1 MPRSLSGDLLTLK
14 RTIRREL
21 EDADQ
26 ARIDGNEGRA
36 RVCARRAAGW
46 AVSFTRSLNEE
57 REIEANA
64 YEMLQ
69 WLAQQ
74 ADTEEAVRSAAT
86 RLTVRVSLDH
96 TLPFP
101 EDPLEDARMIVEA
114 LLGRNWTEKG
124 EAKGSENSTLA

>member
-1 MPRSLSGDLLTLK
+1 MQKGLTGDLPSLK
-14 RTIRREL
+14 QAIRREL
-21 EDADQ
+21 EDANK

-46 AVSFTRSLNEE
+46 AVSVKRSLMEKI
-57 REIEANA
+57 EIESNA
-64 YEMLQ
+64 YDMLQ

-74 ADTEEAVRSAAT
+74 ADTADAVRSAAT
-86 RLTVRVSLDH
+86 RLTTRVSHDH

-114 LLGRNWTEKG
+114 LLGAGGISKG
-124 EAKGSENSTLA
+124 DGSVSDNSV

>member
-1 MPRSLSGDLLTLK
+1 MQKSLSGDLLTLQ
-14 RTIRREL
+14 RTIHREL
-21 EDADQ
+21 EDAHR

-57 REIEANA
+57 CEVEANA

-74 ADTEEAVRSAAT
+74 VDTADAVRSAAT
-86 RLTVRVSLDH
+86 RLTARVSLDH

-101 EDPLEDARMIVEA
+101 EDPLDDAQMIVET
-114 LLGRNWTEKG
+114 LLGMYWTEMG
-124 EAKGSENSTLA
+124 EAEGAGNPALT

>member
-1 MPRSLSGDLLTLK
+1 MPKSMSGDLLTLK
-14 RTIRREL
+14 RMIHTEL

-74 ADTEEAVRSAAT
+74 DDTADAVRSAAT
-86 RLTVRVSLDH
+86 RLTVRVSRDH

-114 LLGRNWTEKG
+114 LLGVNWTEMG
-124 EAKGSENSTLA
+124 EAEGSGNST

>member
-1 MPRSLSGDLLTLK
+1 MQKSLSGDLLTLQ
-14 RTIRREL
+14 RTIHKEFENANR
-21 EDADQ
+21 
-26 ARIDGNEGRA
+26 ARVDGNEGRA

-46 AVSFTRSLNEE
+46 AVSFTRSLNEG

-74 ADTEEAVRSAAT
+74 ADAPDAIRSAAT
-86 RLTVRVSLDH
+86 RLAARVSLDH

-114 LLGRNWTEKG
+114 LLGVNWTEVGKAQG
-124 EAKGSENSTLA
+124 PGNSTLT

>member
-1 MPRSLSGDLLTLK
+1 MQEGLSEDLLTLK

-21 EDADQ
+21 EDADR

-46 AVSFTRSLNEE
+46 AVSIARSLTEGKG
-57 REIEANA
+57 IESNA
-64 YEMLQ
+64 YDMLR

-74 ADTEEAVRSAAT
+74 SDTPDAARSAAT
-86 RLTVRVSLDH
+86 RLSARVSHDH

-101 EDPLEDARMIVEA
+101 EDPIEDARMICEA
-114 LLGRNWTEKG
+114 LLGMGWNEIG
-124 EAKGSENSTLA
+124 EG

>member
-1 MPRSLSGDLLTLK
+1 MQESLSGDLLALK

-21 EDADQ
+21 IDAEQ

-46 AVSFTRSLNEE
+46 AVSFTRSLNEG

-74 ADTEEAVRSAAT
+74 ADTADAVRAAAA

-114 LLGRNWTEKG
+114 LLGTNWAETG
-124 EAKGSENSTLA
+124 EA

>member
-1 MPRSLSGDLLTLK
+1 MPKSLSGDPLTLK
-14 RTIRREL
+14 RTISREF

-114 LLGRNWTEKG
+114 LLGLNWAEMG
-124 EAKGSENSTLA
+124 EADGSGNSTLA

>member
-1 MPRSLSGDLLTLK
+1 MQESLSGDLLTLK

-26 ARIDGNEGRA
+26 ARIEGNEGRA

-74 ADTEEAVRSAAT
+74 ADTTDDVRSAAT
-86 RLTVRVSLDH
+86 RLTARVSLDH

-101 EDPLEDARMIVEA
+101 EDPLDDARMIVEA
-114 LLGRNWTEKG
+114 LLGKNWTEMG
-124 EAKGSENSTLA
+124 EAQGSGNSTLT

>member
-1 MPRSLSGDLLTLK
+1 MQEGLSEDLLTLK

-21 EDADQ
+21 EDADR

-46 AVSFTRSLNEE
+46 AVSITRSLAEE
-57 REIEANA
+57 SEIESNA
-64 YEMLQ
+64 YDMLQ

-74 ADTEEAVRSAAT
+74 SDTPDAVRSAAT
-86 RLTVRVSLDH
+86 RLTTHVSHNH

-101 EDPLEDARMIVEA
+101 EDPLEDARMICDV
-114 LLGRNWTEKG
+114 LLGRGWTEMG
-124 EAKGSENSTLA
+124 EG